1 MYIMK
6 KERKNYFD
14 PMTHRVQLLRSM
26 LQCTLACWHE
36 YCGTLVCLCA
46 QHALQRDTLACSRAQ
61 CALQRAMLL
70 HTTVHAKKLVPQRVG
85 VSIGSHRLGS
95 RIKEERRNRHKDTVR
110 ILNTIKPITRPFT
123 VMVTVKLV
131 KYTGPQASLTRGIT
145 QVAR

>member
-26 LQCTLACWHE
+26 LQCTLAC
-36 YCGTLVCLCA
+36 LCA
-46 QHALQRDTLACSRAQ
+46 QHALQRDTLACSCAQ
-61 CALQRAMLL
+61 CALQCAMLL

-95 RIKEERRNRHKDTVR
+95 RIKEERRNRHKVMWTFLKVGQWYMLGWLAWVR
-110 ILNTIKPITRPFT
+110 KKRENIAASRIEDKETKQKAMK
-123 VMVTVKLV
+123 VVK
-131 KYTGPQASLTRGIT
+131 KS
-145 QVAR
+145 